1 MGGWFRMHTKSARR
15 ATVLVTTVAL
25 SGALLTACG
34 HKSQGDAS
42 DAAAATP
49 VAMRLQRD
57 RERLT
62 VADADGEREPERVS
76 QCLGQPF
83 GQGDHRRPQ
92 QERHREAD
100 RDAHQ
105 GRRAAGS
112 GGPRARPG
120 TGRQA
125 RPGGPAAASTPATTH
140 VPPLQSSCK
149 PSYPRPND
157 PKAAVGAALTAAVS
171 QSQVLNLSN
180 GGTDKMPPLPANLVK
195 AIAWQES
202 GWQSGILACDGG
214 IGTMQVMLTTVTWMN
229 GKFAAKSDPETL
241 EGNVQLG
248 TQLLDWLVA
257 YYGDSGFGGKYDL
270 APDPATGKTPLL
282 DLVIAAYN
290 AGAGNVHYNT
300 VTDPVT
306 NTTTGSLVIPNP
318 SYVAN
323 VKALMASAPWNAAT
337 DRLQPVRRACGTPA
351 PGTHESPADGSAGL
365 SAATGYLGGAG
376 DQPRASDTAVPRASL
391 IRGPSR
397 AKPNSFIAARSSSS
411 SVRSTA
417 SPSIHRTTASS
428 SAAE

>member
-1 MGGWFRMHTKSARR
+1 MHTKSARR

-49 VAMRLQRD
+49 VA
-57 RERLT
+57 
-62 VADADGEREPERVS
+62 
-76 QCLGQPF
+76 
-83 GQGDHRRPQ
+83 
-92 QERHREAD
+92 
-100 RDAHQ
+100 
-105 GRRAAGS
+105 AGS
-112 GGPRARPG
+112 TATASGSPSPTPTASESPSASPSASGSPSAKATTAAPSKSA
-120 TGRQA
+120 TAKPSATPTKAAAPQA
-125 RPGGPAAASTPATTH
+125 AAAPAPAPAPVAKPGPAAPPPPAPATTH

-157 PKAAVGAALTAAVS
+157 PKAAVGAALTAAAG
-171 QSQVLNLSN
+171 QSRVLNLSN
-180 GGTDKMPPLPANLVK
+180 GGTDKMPPLPVNLVK

-214 IGTMQVMLTTVTWMN
+214 IGTMQVMPATVTWMN

-323 VKALMASAPWNAAT
+323 VKALMSSAPWNAA
-337 DRLQPVRRACGTPA
+337 G
-351 PGTHESPADGSAGL
+351 
-365 SAATGYLGGAG
+365 
-376 DQPRASDTAVPRASL
+376 
-391 IRGPSR
+391 
-397 AKPNSFIAARSSSS
+397 
-411 SVRSTA
+411 
-417 SPSIHRTTASS
+417 
-428 SAAE
+428 